1 MHYKIIVIGATFA
14 AAGIV
19 SACGDDCLVLERRPQ
34 AGYEVFN
41 AINFGHSYE
50 TQLKSLQA
58 KQMYQDFSQKGAFS
72 GERICL
78 FPCAEVLYRLLENK
92 NVLLNMDIL
101 SVVRENGIFT
111 VTACGVSG
119 CRTFTADRVVDT
131 RVHPNMVREK
141 SLNLIIN
148 TDREGLLPPA
158 GVSDEKWGH
167 PGDLLV
173 KLPVSREWDYL
184 QARKAVLD
192 YVSTL
197 PEAFRVVF
205 VADCFCW
212 TVDGT
217 FPEEKDGI
225 CYLPSVWFA
234 NPLVALDEGVC
245 FAREVLL

>member
-1 MHYKIIVIGATFA
+1 MHYKIIVLGATFA
-14 AAGIV
+14 AAGIA
-19 SACGDDCLVLERRPQ
+19 SACGDDCLILERRPQ

-41 AINFGHSYE
+41 AINFGCNYE
-50 TQLKSLQA
+50 SPLESLQA
-58 KQMYQDFSQKGAFS
+58 KQMYQQFVLKGAFS
-72 GERICL
+72 GGRICL
-78 FPCAEVLYRLLENK
+78 FPCAEALYRLLENK

-119 CRTFTADRVVDT
+119 CRTFTADQVVDT
-131 RVHPNMVREK
+131 RVHPHMVREK

-148 TDREGLLPPA
+148 TDREDAQPPT
-158 GVSDEKWGH
+158 GVSGEKWGY

-173 KLPVSREWDYL
+173 KLPVPREWDYL

-192 YVSTL
+192 YVSAL
-197 PEAFRVVF
+197 PERFRVVF

-212 TVDGT
+212 TADGA
-217 FPEEKDGI
+217 FPEERDGI
-225 CYLPSVWFA
+225 YYLPSVQFA
-234 NPLVALDEGVC
+234 NPLVALDEGVR